1 MCIMGTKRK
10 VSPFVLILFSTLLL
24 YSLTLIKRLK
34 KQHLKQNYKT
44 KQSIFPNFLR
54 DFFPSYYED
63 TVTLYIITPTY
74 PRPEQ
79 LPELTRLSQTLM
91 VRFKKKTRNTLTLY
105 FFTVGEKCKVD
116 CSRRCKYTNFSS
128 ITTAQ
133 TDTES
138 IT

>member
-10 VSPFVLILFSTLLL
+10 VSPFMLILFSTLLL

-91 VRFKKKTRNTLTLY
+91 VSSFLKYKILKYVLFCRPVQDTFKKYL
-105 FFTVGEKCKVD
+105 D
-116 CSRRCKYTNFSS
+116 
-128 ITTAQ
+128 
-133 TDTES
+133 TDTFKILSEKS
-138 IT
+138 I